1 MSQLPISV
9 IIIAKNEEHN
19 LPRCL
24 NSLRGWVSEIIAVL
38 NDCHDKSEEILLSVG
53 AKVYQHE
60 WQGFVKQKN
69 IALNYASNNWIFSI
83 DADEEVT
90 PAMRNEIEGIVNSES
105 EAGIS
110 GVSFCRKTWLLGRWI
125 KHGDWYPDRVIR
137 LFKKDCSQFEGNY
150 LHEKLVVKGRV
161 LKSKTNLLHYSFP
174 SMYLFLSK
182 NDSFTR
188 AFITANLGR
197 KNFSVTGTVL
207 RSFWKFF
214 RGYFIKLGFMDGY
227 PGFIIAV
234 QQAYSTF
241 FRYNMLLE
249 YRLQERLF
257 YLDKEDE

>member
-1 MSQLPISV
+1 MQQLPISV
-9 IIIAKNEEHN
+9 IIIARNEEHN

-24 NSLRGWVSEIIAVL
+24 KSLRGWVSEIIAVI
-38 NDCHDKSEEILLSVG
+38 NDSEDKTAEILQDHG
-53 AKVYQHE
+53 AKVYSHE

-69 IALNYASNNWIFSI
+69 LALSYASYEWIFSI

-90 PAMRNEIEGIVNSES
+90 PAMQREIEKTVVDNS
-105 EAGIS
+105 ALVD

-137 LFKKDCSQFEGNY
+137 LFKKNHSRFEGNF
-150 LHEKLVVKGRV
+150 LHEKLVVDGKV
-161 LKSKTNLLHYSFP
+161 IKSSTNLLHYSFP
-174 SMYLFLSK
+174 TMYLFLSK

-188 AFITANLGR
+188 NFITANLGR
-197 KNFSVTGTVL
+197 KTFSYSGTVL

-214 RGYFIKLGFMDGY
+214 RGYFIKLGFLDGY
-227 PGFIIAV
+227 PGFIIAI

-249 YRLQERLF
+249 YKLKDKSF
-257 YLDKEDE
+257 YLDSEDE